1 MSNRTNVEW
10 LSDLRSAG
18 AAQEAALADLHS
30 VILGGLP
37 YALADW
43 LSPDDP
49 QFAALAEQVA
59 QETLIR
65 VLDRLDSF
73 EGRSQFTTWAHKIAV
88 RLALTELRRHKW
100 RDVSLESLMEDD
112 TPRAAAGLMADM
124 APGPEIAAERADL
137 LARVQRVM
145 REELTDKQRMAMMAI
160 VIQGLPLE
168 EAARQLGME
177 RNGLYKLMHDAR
189 VRLKRKLHDEGL
201 LPEEILAVFE
211 QG

>member
-1 MSNRTNVEW
+1 MSNRTNAEW
-10 LSDLRSAG
+10 LSDLHSAG
-18 AAQEAALADLHS
+18 AAQEAALADLHA
-30 VILGGLP
+30 VIVGGLP
-37 YALADW
+37 YALTNW

-49 QFAALAEQVA
+49 QFAALAEQVT
-59 QETLIR
+59 QDTLIR

-88 RLALTELRRHKW
+88 HLALTELRHRKW

-112 TPRAAAGLMADM
+112 THRVAAVLMADS
-124 APGPEIAAERADL
+124 APGPETAVERADL
-137 LARVQRVM
+137 FARVRRVM
-145 REELTDKQRMAMMAI
+145 MEELTDKQRMAMVAI
-160 VIQGLPLE
+160 VIKGLPLE
-168 EAARQLGME
+168 EAARSLGME

-189 VRLKRKLHDEGL
+189 VHLKRKLHDEGL